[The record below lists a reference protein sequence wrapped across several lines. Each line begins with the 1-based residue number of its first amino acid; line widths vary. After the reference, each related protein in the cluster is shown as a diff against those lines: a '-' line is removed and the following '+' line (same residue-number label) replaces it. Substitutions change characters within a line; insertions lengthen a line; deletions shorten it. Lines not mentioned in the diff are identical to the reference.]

1 MEIKESIGGIIHD
14 ISQSP
19 INAGIVCEMGMGGSS
34 IVGSSLACGLQK
46 NGNNV
51 HVISYSKSFRH
62 LPKQVKFHRIKVK
75 NFNVFQHIPISLV
88 AAGKIADVIKKE
100 SLDVINVHYALPYAA
115 SAYLAKQM
123 AGTKVPVITTL
134 HGTDVHTVGVHEQ
147 FRNVSKFVL
156 ESSDGITTICNFLA
170 EKIRENFDI
179 ENEIK
184 IIYNFVD
191 TKKFRRKE
199 NPSLRNSFCAEGEK
213 IIVHASNFRPIKKMD
228 HIIRAFRLVSKSI
241 PSKLLLLGDGPEMHK
256 MAGLVS
262 RLKLKEKVIFAGA
275 VRNPEKYYSVSDMF
289 IMASE
294 NEGMPLSIIEAMSCG
309 VPAVAVNRGGM
320 PEIVSDGDTGYIA
333 EYGDIKDI
341 AEKCMKIISNEG
353 AQRKMGSNSRDMV
366 EKKFDMK
373 KNVAEYEKYY
383 RRLMMTQGF

>member
-1 MEIKESIGGIIHD
+1 
-14 ISQSP
+14 
-19 INAGIVCEMGMGGSS
+19 
-34 IVGSSLACGLQK
+34 
-46 NGNNV
+46 
-51 HVISYSKSFRH
+51 
-62 LPKQVKFHRIKVK
+62 
-75 NFNVFQHIPISLV
+75 
-88 AAGKIADVIKKE
+88 
-100 SLDVINVHYALPYAA
+100 
-115 SAYLAKQM
+115 
-123 AGTKVPVITTL
+123 
-134 HGTDVHTVGVHEQ
+134 
-147 FRNVSKFVL
+147 
-156 ESSDGITTICNFLA
+156 
-170 EKIRENFDI
+170 
-179 ENEIK
+179 
-184 IIYNFVD
+184 
-191 TKKFRRKE
+191 
-199 NPSLRNSFCAEGEK
+199 
-213 IIVHASNFRPIKKMD
+213 MD

-309 VPAVAVNRGGM
+309 VPVVAVNRGGM

-341 AEKCMKIISNEG
+341 AEKCMKIASDEG
-353 AQRKMGSNSRDMV
+353 AQRKMGRNSRDMV